1 MSHKL
6 KAPRQL
12 NLVNSR
18 NMKRETFFYKYPA
31 ENEAERLVPDHFLF
45 FKKPFYKVKASVLEL
60 GFIIF

>member
-1 MSHKL
+1 
-6 KAPRQL
+6 
-12 NLVNSR
+12 
-18 NMKRETFFYKYPA
+18 MKRETFFYKYPA